1 LEKLK
6 TLMWRW
12 GPAVLLMAAI
22 FIASSQPKVVVPQF
36 GSYDWPVKKFA
47 HVISY
52 GLLGIAYL
60 HGLRGGRRPTLPLAI
75 AAVLMAAAYGATDEF
90 HQSFVAGRGA
100 GPLDVAIDTAGAL
113 GGLTVEWLARQ
124 LIRIRA
130 QPAPPRST
138 P

>member
-1 LEKLK
+1 
-6 TLMWRW
+6 
-12 GPAVLLMAAI
+12 MAAI
-22 FIASSQPKVVVPQF
+22 FYSSSQPKAVVPQF

-60 HGLRGGRRPTLPLAI
+60 RGLADGRRPSLRLAF

-100 GPLDVAIDTAGAL
+100 GPVDVGIDTLGAI
-113 GGLTVEWLARQ
+113 GGLAVQRLVGWFTRIPAR
-124 LIRIRA
+124 
-130 QPAPPRST
+130 PAPPRST
-138 P
+138 Q